1 MSDPTDQRSTTP
13 RARAR
18 AEEPAILARGLRRVF
33 DDQVAVDR
41 LDLDVPR
48 GIIFGFVGPSGSGKT
63 TAVRML
69 AGIDHPDNGQ
79 VVVLGSPTTRF
90 DRGMRARIGYMPQQS
105 VLFPNLSVQEN
116 LHFVASLYGLPLR
129 RGDTITRALE
139 ETELVDHRRKLVREL
154 SGGMQRRLTLSAALM
169 HQPEILFLDE
179 PTAGID
185 PVLRSKIWD
194 RFEALRDEGCTL
206 FVTTQYVS
214 EAAYCDRVAVLAAG
228 RIVAEDT
235 PSGLRRRALGGDV
248 ILLSPTRPVDEPTIQ
263 DLRERTGI
271 REVQRIGVGHDLR
284 LVVDD
289 ADERLPELQEW
300 RAERHLDVEAMNQD
314 HVSFDEV
321 FTILLDQHADTV
333 PADEEPA

>member
-300 RAERHLDVEAMNQD
+300 RAERQLDVEAMNQD